1 MGRRVEIRVPKMGM
15 DTTEVVI
22 SKWHVGPDDDI
33 VIGKPLVEL
42 ESEKVTFTVVSE
54 YAGQVVEV
62 PASVGATVPVGGVL
76 CVLETSAT
84 ELTGEPSS

>member
-1 MGRRVEIRVPKMGM
+1 MGQRVEIRVPKMGM

-22 SKWHVGPDDDI
+22 SKWQVGPDDDI
-33 VIGKPLVEL
+33 VKGMPLVDL

-54 YAGQVVEV
+54 HTGKVVEV

-76 CVLETSAT
+76 CVLETSET
-84 ELTGEPSS
+84 TG